1 MGKKKILSNEIRREA
16 SDGKQIGA
24 AFPKQQKATAPCP
37 LSCSS
42 AFEANPFDFVVLQTA
57 HSSLSPA
64 PPTLARLE
72 ILIL

>member
-1 MGKKKILSNEIRREA
+1 MGKNKRLSNEIRKEA

-24 AFPKQQKATAPCP
+24 AFPEQQMATASCP
-37 LSCSS
+37 LSCVS
-42 AFEANPFDFVVLQTA
+42 AFEANPFDIVVLQTA

-64 PPTLARLE
+64 PPTSVCLE